1 MGYDLLMS
9 NADERIE
16 VRGMRGP
23 PLFNFDLGQP
33 ESDAI
38 DLLPTDVRSANL
50 PWEPDS
56 NA

>member
-9 NADERIE
+9 SGDERIE

-23 PLFNFDLGQP
+23 PLGYGTWLD
-33 ESDAI
+33 EI
-38 DLLPTDVRSANL
+38 DLPTDVRSANL
-50 PWEPDS
+50 PWEPDW